1 MVDNALRLFHSPCHA
16 MSTNHIR
23 FDVERLVEDI
33 TLRGWMTNELA
44 RRAGVSDMTAYR
56 FINGTSR
63 TAKTAAKLAAALGYS
78 VRRYVIRRG
87 KAA

>member
-1 MVDNALRLFHSPCHA
+1 

-23 FDVERLVEDI
+23 FDVERLVEDT

-63 TAKTAAKLAAALGYS
+63 TPKTAAKLAAALGYS
-78 VRRYVIRRG
+78 VRRYLITKRR